1 MRLSRLFDDPAA
13 RAAVEAAEQ
22 DAIERLSR
30 LTPRER
36 EVLLMITDGY
46 LNKQTAHELGVS
58 LRTIENHRLRLMEKI
73 DVRTFAQLVRLTI
86 IAGQ

>member
-1 MRLSRLFDDPAA
+1 MKLSRLFDDPTVK
-13 RAAVEAAEQ
+13 AAVAAAED
-22 DAIERLSR
+22 DAIERMGR

-36 EVLLMITDGY
+36 QVLLMMTDGY

-58 LRTIENHRLRLMEKI
+58 PRTIENHRHRLMEKI
-73 DVRTFAQLVRLTI
+73 GVRTFAQLVRLTI

>member
-1 MRLSRLFDDPAA
+1 MRLSLLFDDPAA
-13 RAAVEAAEQ
+13 RATVAAAEE
-22 DAIERLSR
+22 DATERLGR

-58 LRTIENHRLRLMEKI
+58 HRTIENHRLRLMEKTG
-73 DVRTFAQLVRLTI
+73 VRTFAQLVRLTI
-86 IAGQ
+86 IAG